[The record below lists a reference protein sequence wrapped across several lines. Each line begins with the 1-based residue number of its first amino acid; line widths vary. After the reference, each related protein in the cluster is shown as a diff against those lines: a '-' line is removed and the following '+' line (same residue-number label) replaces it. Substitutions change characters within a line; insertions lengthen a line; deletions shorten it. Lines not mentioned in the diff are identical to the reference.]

1 MKQLIAAT
9 LGFGLIVLGVPAV
22 GQSADQCPPE
32 LTQAK
37 AAFKSAQASLKKA
50 PQVAKDQEIQAPRSP
65 KASAR
70 AQDIQA
76 PRSQD
81 IQSPRSQDIQSP
93 RSQDI
98 QSPRSQQEIPVP
110 RGQEIQA
117 PRVKQAG
124 GLVQESEA
132 ACKKGDMALSTRKAR
147 EALGLL
153 TK

>member
-9 LGFGLIVLGVPAV
+9 LGFGIIVLGIPVV

-37 AAFKSAQASLKKA
+37 AALKSTQASLKKA

-81 IQSPRSQDIQSP
+81 IQAPRG
-93 RSQDI
+93 QDI

-132 ACKKGDMALSTRKAR
+132 ACKKGDMALSTHKAK

-153 TK
+153 KK

>member
-1 MKQLIAAT
+1 MKQIIAAI
-9 LGFGLIVLGVPAV
+9 LGFGIIVLGIPVV
-22 GQSADQCPPE
+22 GQSADQCPKE

-37 AAFKSAQASLKKA
+37 AGLKSAQDHVKKV
-50 PQVAKDQEIQAPRSP
+50 PQVASDQEIQAPRSP

-70 AQDIQA
+70 AQDVQA

-81 IQSPRSQDIQSP
+81 IQSPRSQDV
-93 RSQDI
+93 

-117 PRVKQAG
+117 PRVKQAA
-124 GLVQESEA
+124 GLVEESEA
-132 ACKKGDMALSTRKAR
+132 ACKKGDMALSTRKAK

-153 TK
+153 KK

>member
-37 AAFKSAQASLKKA
+37 AAFKSAQASLEKA
-50 PQVAKDQEIQAPRSP
+50 PQVAKATS
-65 KASAR
+65 
-70 AQDIQA
+70 
-76 PRSQD
+76 
-81 IQSPRSQDIQSP
+81 
-93 RSQDI
+93 
-98 QSPRSQQEIPVP
+98 
-110 RGQEIQA
+110 
-117 PRVKQAG
+117 
-124 GLVQESEA
+124 
-132 ACKKGDMALSTRKAR
+132 KAR